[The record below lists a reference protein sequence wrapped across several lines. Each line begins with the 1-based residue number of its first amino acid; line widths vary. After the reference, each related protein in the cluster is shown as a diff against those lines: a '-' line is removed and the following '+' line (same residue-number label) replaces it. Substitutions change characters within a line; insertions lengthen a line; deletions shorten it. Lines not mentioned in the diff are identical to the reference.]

1 MSSSIRVPMRTRS
14 SSTVSSTSS
23 PTIVGART
31 FPRSTVPPAHAP
43 SKTSS
48 PPSTLSLSA
57 ASGNHYQSQAQQIQA
72 QSQPQSQAQGQA
84 QQGQLP
90 TQTVN
95 NNKPISR
102 RPSLPNFPGP
112 PAPPSQKQSSLAA
125 HLQPIKDIA
134 GLRSPRSHPRLNG
147 ADRNDGAPGTSHIAR
162 PASSLSSPRSYSSSP
177 SPRLGSSAS
186 RFGDSQQRPSVLSHS
201 NNTSSTSNSTT
212 PSLIAKPVSRT
223 QKAAIIKPPS
233 IVTKPNSPNGSIT
246 TSHTSMSNTSNASNS
261 TAGGSSS
268 SSNSSASALAR
279 SFSLPPIAPSPNTA
293 SLQRPF
299 SPTSTT
305 TTTSS
310 FSILSPLIGSN
321 IPTLT
326 SLTAAAAAVAA
337 AVASGSSTST
347 TTRSKN
353 RLGVDSACYMT
364 RSSSGE
370 SLASSSASSSPTS
383 TPVIAATLTMAS
395 TCAATGIGTTT
406 PATTA
411 TLLPAPTTNSTRKP
425 KSRQLSISNLS
436 PPTSPSART
445 TTPASPPPKSALK
458 KPSTTKPS
466 LPFYN
471 AGSPT
476 HQMHKDV
483 TSGSTTTVVK
493 CNCPPPLEF
502 PENVKLEMK
511 REEEEH
517 RKRECGLYE
526 KIIELQIENANLQ
539 GEKETLNR
547 VLTRRD
553 TMLIELQ
560 MQLKAMEFVCREN
573 EIKVDIDM
581 CPDEAIE
588 NWSFKESDEVYQ
600 RILITTQDLLRTGS
614 KSLEENMVMPRSS
627 SQHQRHTRTSSLAN
641 SSTSSTSRSSLG
653 GGSAAV
659 NCSLFDSGF
668 ALRKNV
674 VAGLSE
680 SAQPLTVQDQEVD
693 PLLFKETSRP
703 GTLKLDLH
711 TLLRSEQEFK
721 SNQVNL
727 AEVDDTI
734 ERGGRR
740 AIDGGDDR
748 AGFFRGIASQQQQH
762 NSSISSQEG
771 CDEID
776 CSSDDEIDDDE
787 DDDEDEESEF
797 EELGEDMIKYVELQ
811 SSVAPRRESRA
822 SSFSMLMP
830 PGNISAATTPD
841 LSSAV
846 LMKNMWS
853 ANGSVRRSASNTPL
867 QHPAFQQH
875 FSQAYHQQHHHHQYS
890 QSHRGSANR
899 SSGGSSLSSN
909 SSLLDDYF
917 ARPQFTSSQEQP
929 IVGLGLGLTGLNR
942 SPELGS
948 MERFLSAP
956 HRDAPPPPHR
966 PLPPLPMASPM
977 PHSMSPPRPHPL
989 SCSPRSTDY
998 PATFSSAPP
1007 SHYQL
1012 HHHLNNNTNVIRP
1025 PPMMPLPP
1033 LPACPRYSY
1042 RDHTKSKLLQS
1053 MRPVHG
1059 RTCSHGFAIEDV
1071 GQFLKRRA
1079 YGKTLTR
1086 DTMHRGLR
1094 RRDSV

>member
-1 MSSSIRVPMRTRS
+1 
-14 SSTVSSTSS
+14 
-23 PTIVGART
+23 
-31 FPRSTVPPAHAP
+31 
-43 SKTSS
+43 
-48 PPSTLSLSA
+48 
-57 ASGNHYQSQAQQIQA
+57 
-72 QSQPQSQAQGQA
+72 
-84 QQGQLP
+84 
-90 TQTVN
+90 
-95 NNKPISR
+95 
-102 RPSLPNFPGP
+102 
-112 PAPPSQKQSSLAA
+112 
-125 HLQPIKDIA
+125 
-134 GLRSPRSHPRLNG
+134 
-147 ADRNDGAPGTSHIAR
+147 
-162 PASSLSSPRSYSSSP
+162 
-177 SPRLGSSAS
+177 
-186 RFGDSQQRPSVLSHS
+186 
-201 NNTSSTSNSTT
+201 
-212 PSLIAKPVSRT
+212 
-223 QKAAIIKPPS
+223 
-233 IVTKPNSPNGSIT
+233 
-246 TSHTSMSNTSNASNS
+246 
-261 TAGGSSS
+261 
-268 SSNSSASALAR
+268 
-279 SFSLPPIAPSPNTA
+279 
-293 SLQRPF
+293 
-299 SPTSTT
+299 
-305 TTTSS
+305 
-310 FSILSPLIGSN
+310 
-321 IPTLT
+321 
-326 SLTAAAAAVAA
+326 
-337 AVASGSSTST
+337 
-347 TTRSKN
+347 
-353 RLGVDSACYMT
+353 
-364 RSSSGE
+364 
-370 SLASSSASSSPTS
+370 
-383 TPVIAATLTMAS
+383 MAS

-425 KSRQLSISNLS
+425 KSRQPSTSNLS

-711 TLLRSEQEFK
+711 TLLRSEQET
-721 SNQVNL
+721 
-727 AEVDDTI
+727 AETTA
-734 ERGGRR
+734 R
-740 AIDGGDDR
+740 A
-748 AGFFRGIASQQQQH
+748 FFGVSPA
-762 NSSISSQEG
+762 NSSSTTAASAAKK
-771 CDEID
+771 D
-776 CSSDDEIDDDE
+776 IDDDE

-841 LSSAV
+841 L
-846 LMKNMWS
+846 
-853 ANGSVRRSASNTPL
+853 
-867 QHPAFQQH
+867 
-875 FSQAYHQQHHHHQYS
+875 
-890 QSHRGSANR
+890 
-899 SSGGSSLSSN
+899 
-909 SSLLDDYF
+909 
-917 ARPQFTSSQEQP
+917 
-929 IVGLGLGLTGLNR
+929 
-942 SPELGS
+942 
-948 MERFLSAP
+948 
-956 HRDAPPPPHR
+956 
-966 PLPPLPMASPM
+966 
-977 PHSMSPPRPHPL
+977 
-989 SCSPRSTDY
+989 
-998 PATFSSAPP
+998 
-1007 SHYQL
+1007 
-1012 HHHLNNNTNVIRP
+1012 
-1025 PPMMPLPP
+1025 
-1033 LPACPRYSY
+1033 
-1042 RDHTKSKLLQS
+1042 
-1053 MRPVHG
+1053 
-1059 RTCSHGFAIEDV
+1059 
-1071 GQFLKRRA
+1071 
-1079 YGKTLTR
+1079 
-1086 DTMHRGLR
+1086 
-1094 RRDSV
+1094 

>member
-1 MSSSIRVPMRTRS
+1 
-14 SSTVSSTSS
+14 
-23 PTIVGART
+23 
-31 FPRSTVPPAHAP
+31 
-43 SKTSS
+43 
-48 PPSTLSLSA
+48 
-57 ASGNHYQSQAQQIQA
+57 
-72 QSQPQSQAQGQA
+72 
-84 QQGQLP
+84 
-90 TQTVN
+90 
-95 NNKPISR
+95 
-102 RPSLPNFPGP
+102 
-112 PAPPSQKQSSLAA
+112 
-125 HLQPIKDIA
+125 
-134 GLRSPRSHPRLNG
+134 
-147 ADRNDGAPGTSHIAR
+147 
-162 PASSLSSPRSYSSSP
+162 
-177 SPRLGSSAS
+177 
-186 RFGDSQQRPSVLSHS
+186 
-201 NNTSSTSNSTT
+201 
-212 PSLIAKPVSRT
+212 
-223 QKAAIIKPPS
+223 
-233 IVTKPNSPNGSIT
+233 
-246 TSHTSMSNTSNASNS
+246 
-261 TAGGSSS
+261 
-268 SSNSSASALAR
+268 
-279 SFSLPPIAPSPNTA
+279 
-293 SLQRPF
+293 
-299 SPTSTT
+299 
-305 TTTSS
+305 
-310 FSILSPLIGSN
+310 
-321 IPTLT
+321 
-326 SLTAAAAAVAA
+326 
-337 AVASGSSTST
+337 
-347 TTRSKN
+347 
-353 RLGVDSACYMT
+353 MT

-383 TPVIAATLTMAS
+383 TPVIATTFTMATTS
-395 TCAATGIGTTT
+395 AATGIGTTT
-406 PATTA
+406 PPTTA
-411 TLLPAPTTNSTRKP
+411 TLLPAPTNSTRKP
-425 KSRQLSISNLS
+425 KSRRPSTSSLS

-466 LPFYN
+466 MPFYN
-471 AGSPT
+471 TGSPS
-476 HQMHKDV
+476 HQMHKDMI
-483 TSGSTTTVVK
+483 SGSTTTVVK

-553 TMLIELQ
+553 KMLIELQ

-614 KSLEENMVMPRSS
+614 KSLEENMIMPRSS
-627 SQHQRHTRTSSLAN
+627 SQHQQFYILHISFIFGWR
-641 SSTSSTSRSSLG
+641 
-653 GGSAAV
+653 GS
-659 NCSLFDSGF
+659 

-674 VAGLSE
+674 VAGLSDN
-680 SAQPLTVQDQEVD
+680 AQPLSVQDQEVD

-711 TLLRSEQEFK
+711 TLLRSEQEFSCNRSK
-721 SNQVNL
+721 GTVNQSNL
-727 AEVDDTI
+727 AEVDDKI

-748 AGFFRGIASQQQQH
+748 AGFFRGIANQQQQH
-762 NSSISSQEG
+762 NSCISSRGG
-771 CDEID
+771 CADID
-776 CSSDDEIDDDE
+776 GSSDEEFDDDE

-822 SSFSMLMP
+822 SSFSTLMP
-830 PGNISAATTPD
+830 PGNLSAATTPD

-846 LMKNMWS
+846 LMKNMWT

-875 FSQAYHQQHHHHQYS
+875 FSQAYHHQHHHHQYS
-890 QSHRGSANR
+890 HSHRSSGNR

-917 ARPQFTSSQEQP
+917 ARPQFVASQEQP

-942 SPELGS
+942 SPELSS

-956 HRDAPPPPHR
+956 PRDAPPPLQ
-966 PLPPLPMASPM
+966 PLPPLPMASLM
-977 PHSMSPPRPHPL
+977 SHSMSPPRPHPL

-998 PATFSSAPP
+998 LATFSSAPP

-1012 HHHLNNNTNVIRP
+1012 HHHLNNNNNNNNNVIRP

-1033 LPACPRYSY
+1033 LPARPRYSY

-1053 MRPVHG
+1053 MRPAHG
-1059 RTCSHGFAIEDV
+1059 RTCSHGFAIEEV